1 MWREYQLGTVAIL
14 TSIIFALVF
23 AGFFRISSSTASC
36 KVQKPSHIAHM
47 ANGYK
52 PKAQVVRSPG
62 NMKQCTHC
70 RFGNPEDAK
79 FCRRAAKRSGT
90 LEGFAVDAA
99 ADARPGP
106 VLHVA
111 ARRGG
116 AGQFHRQ
123 ARPPL
128 GLDSCHDRA
137 DAAHVAG
144 YRADLRSDSWRV
156 RRLAW

>member
-1 MWREYQLGTVAIL
+1 
-14 TSIIFALVF
+14 
-23 AGFFRISSSTASC
+23 
-36 KVQKPSHIAHM
+36 
-47 ANGYK
+47 
-52 PKAQVVRSPG
+52 
-62 NMKQCTHC
+62 MKQCTHC

-116 AGQFHRQ
+116 AGQFHCQ

-144 YRADLRSDSWRV
+144 YRADLRGDSWRV

>member
-1 MWREYQLGTVAIL
+1 
-14 TSIIFALVF
+14 
-23 AGFFRISSSTASC
+23 
-36 KVQKPSHIAHM
+36 M

-52 PKAQVVRSPG
+52 PKVQVVRSPG
-62 NMKQCTHC
+62 NMKQCIYC

-79 FCRRAAKRSGT
+79 FCRRA
-90 LEGFAVDAA
+90 
-99 ADARPGP
+99 
-106 VLHVA
+106 
-111 ARRGG
+111 

-144 YRADLRSDSWRV
+144 YRADLRGDSWRV
-156 RRLAW
+156 RRFAQQDVLWHVLSLASWFAALLGSMS

>member
-1 MWREYQLGTVAIL
+1 ME
-14 TSIIFALVF
+14 
-23 AGFFRISSSTASC
+23 
-36 KVQKPSHIAHM
+36 
-47 ANGYK
+47 
-52 PKAQVVRSPG
+52 
-62 NMKQCTHC
+62 QCIHC

-116 AGQFHRQ
+116 AGQFQRQ
-123 ARPPL
+123 ARPHWGWILAMIVQMLLTLLAIVLIFAVIL
-128 GLDSCHDRA
+128 GGF
-137 DAAHVAG
+137 AALLG
-144 YRADLRSDSWRV
+144 SMP
-156 RRLAW
+156 